1 MMKTFPHFSLLN
13 HLKKHAPVI
22 CDGAKPL
29 LLQQLGFPQTSACFM
44 ANLTHPA
51 LVSELHRVY
60 LDAGASIMRINTEGA
75 HEFILRTL
83 QIEDRGENI
92 NNNGMALLR
101 DGVGMRGIP
110 SASVTSIKKDV
121 SGEIPDSWLEQAY
134 GAQLIYQADTG
145 AHFVMFSEFDD
156 WEDLNMAV
164 RVSKRSIQKQIV
176 AHFKFTPNDNPA
188 TWISRLEEI
197 QKKSDFIG
205 VQASWQH
212 PKLIEL
218 TASLIRHFG
227 IVSILLDET
236 VPQPFGRITT
246 DFLRVVEILLS
257 HVPAIIGGGINTTP
271 AHIQTIASI
280 VNNLFEK

>member
-1 MMKTFPHFSLLN
+1 
-13 HLKKHAPVI
+13 
-22 CDGAKPL
+22 
-29 LLQQLGFPQTSACFM
+29 M

-75 HEFILRTL
+75 HQLILRTL

-101 DGVGMRGIP
+101 EGVGMRGIP

-164 RVSKRSIQKQIV
+164 RVSKRSIQKQVV
-176 AHFKFTPNDNPA
+176 AHLKFTPNDNPA
-188 TWISRLEEI
+188 TWISRLEKI

-227 IVSILLDET
+227 VVSILLDEP

-246 DFLRVVEILLS
+246 DFLRIVEILLS
-257 HVPAIIGGGINTTP
+257 HVPAIIGGGTNTTP